1 MPDMFGDLTENA
13 GESASNGESSLTSRA
28 RHAIED
34 ATHKAGEIARSA
46 GSRASSMASAAGERA
61 SSMASAAKDQ
71 VTAKATSFGGLVK
84 AHPYAFV
91 AGAAGLALGVLIA
104 MRLRR

>member
-1 MPDMFGDLTENA
+1 VVKENVMPDMFGDLTDKV
-13 GESASNGESSLTSRA
+13 GDTFSNGKSSITSRA

-34 ATHKAGEIARSA
+34 ATHRAGELARNA
-46 GSRASSMASAAGERA
+46 GSRASSL
-61 SSMASAAKDQ
+61 ASAAKGQ
-71 VTAKATSFGGLVK
+71 VTSKATSFGGLVK